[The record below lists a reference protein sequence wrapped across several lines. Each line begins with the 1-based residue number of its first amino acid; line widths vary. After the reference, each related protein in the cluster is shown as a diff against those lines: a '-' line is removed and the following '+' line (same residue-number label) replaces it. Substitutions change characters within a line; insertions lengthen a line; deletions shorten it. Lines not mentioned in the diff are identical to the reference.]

1 MIRKILSVGG
11 WTLLSRVTG
20 FLRDILLAAT
30 LGAGPVADAF
40 FVAFRLPNHF
50 RAIFGEG
57 AFNAA
62 FVPTYARARE
72 TGGPGPASAFA
83 GRVLTLVLL
92 VQAVLLAVALPGM
105 PWIVAVLA
113 PGFPADPQ
121 KYELAVALTRVT
133 FPYLLFITLVT
144 LVSGVLNAN
153 GRFAAAAA
161 APVLLNLSMI
171 AALSVAFLFP
181 TAGHAAA
188 WGVALAGLLELVLV
202 YVDAARAGLAPRL
215 QRPRLTKPMRDFFR
229 TLGPA
234 VIGSAGVQIA
244 IFADTIIASF
254 LPTGAVSSLYYADRI
269 FQLPIGVIG
278 IAAGTVLLPE
288 MSRRIA
294 AGDVAAAHGAQNR
307 AIGFTLALT
316 IPFFVAFL
324 TLPELIMAALFQRGA
339 FDENAVR
346 TAGAVLSAYAVGLP
360 AIVLITSSRASF
372 YARSDT
378 KTPLIASLTGIAVN
392 VALKIVLM
400 GPFGVVGL
408 ALATAVGTWINLI
421 LLVALAYRRDWT
433 APSGALGRIMIAVLA
448 AGLCLALFAI
458 FAPARV
464 ATALAWLPAWRDETL
479 LALLGTG
486 GALVYGAVL
495 FGSLKVLR
503 VRLARR

>member
-1 MIRKILSVGG
+1 
-11 WTLLSRVTG
+11 
-20 FLRDILLAAT
+20 
-30 LGAGPVADAF
+30 
-40 FVAFRLPNHF
+40 
-50 RAIFGEG
+50 
-57 AFNAA
+57 
-62 FVPTYARARE
+62 
-72 TGGPGPASAFA
+72 
-83 GRVLTLVLL
+83 
-92 VQAVLLAVALPGM
+92 
-105 PWIVAVLA
+105 
-113 PGFPADPQ
+113 
-121 KYELAVALTRVT
+121 
-133 FPYLLFITLVT
+133 
-144 LVSGVLNAN
+144 
-153 GRFAAAAA
+153 
-161 APVLLNLSMI
+161 
-171 AALSVAFLFP
+171 
-181 TAGHAAA
+181 
-188 WGVALAGLLELVLV
+188 
-202 YVDAARAGLAPRL
+202 
-215 QRPRLTKPMRDFFR
+215 
-229 TLGPA
+229 
-234 VIGSAGVQIA
+234 
-244 IFADTIIASF
+244 
-254 LPTGAVSSLYYADRI
+254 
-269 FQLPIGVIG
+269 
-278 IAAGTVLLPE
+278 

-495 FGSLKVLR
+495 FGSLKLLR